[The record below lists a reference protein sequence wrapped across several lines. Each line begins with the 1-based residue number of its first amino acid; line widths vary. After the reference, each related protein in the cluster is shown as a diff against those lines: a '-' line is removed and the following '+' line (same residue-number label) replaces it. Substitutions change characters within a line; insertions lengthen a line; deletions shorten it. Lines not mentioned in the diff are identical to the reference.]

1 MINENDITFIY
12 TVGGHDVHYEN
23 MNRSIESVKESSL
36 GECEYN
42 FLVLEFGNKLKS
54 SDKYEVINLPDE
66 IDFASGKK
74 VGYLIWKHKYIGAL
88 KVKTKYGV
96 YVDSDTV
103 MAYNN
108 VVGICRAIEE
118 GFGVCRHFWV
128 PDIENYQT
136 KACTPETIDQF
147 LEVKQTLEL
156 NDYDPFF
163 AGGVFLFRNNEKNQQ
178 VMKKVLEYYDDYY
191 SSKDYV
197 RSITDELFL
206 AAALRH
212 CQADVKV
219 ISGALN
225 HCTMG
230 EQFMPMAF
238 DKESNTLFGRNN
250 FESQWAPITFLH
262 CDVSR
267 RDPSEEYVGETKELI
282 RKHFRMNKIG

>member
-12 TVGGHDVHYEN
+12 TVGGHDVHYDN
-23 MNRSIESVKESSL
+23 MARSIQSVKDQSS
-36 GECEYN
+36 GGYN

-54 SDKYEVINLPDE
+54 SDNVEVINLPDA
-66 IDFASGKK
+66 IDFDSGKK

-108 VVGICRAIEE
+108 IVGLCKAIED

-128 PDIENYQT
+128 PDIENYRA
-136 KACTPETIDQF
+136 KACTQETIQQF
-147 LEVKQTLEL
+147 LEVKETLGL
-156 NDYDPFF
+156 QDYDPFF
-163 AGGVFLFRNNEKNQQ
+163 AGGVFLFRNNEKNQE
-178 VMKKVLEYYDDYY
+178 VMRKVLEYYDDYY
-191 SSKDYV
+191 SSKEYV

-206 AAALRH
+206 AAALKQ

-230 EQFMPMAF
+230 DQFMPMAI
-238 DKESNTLFGRNN
+238 DEESGALFGRNS

-262 CDVSR
+262 CDISR
-267 RDPSEEYVGETKELI
+267 RDPSEEYTGGRKRLVK
-282 RKHFRMNKIG
+282 KHFGMVEVD